1 MLPKLVLPFQSLSNL
16 SHFTFSIKIRFNR
29 VTFIGF
35 TSLFLLSFSALV
47 SISVHGAEV
56 NILKHQENIHTRTL
70 AASCA
75 ACHGTRGNSQS
86 VTPVLAGLDAAYFS
100 TQMLAFK
107 NGSRDST
114 VMHRH
119 AKGLTIDEID
129 HLADYFS
136 KQKRVSTPAPIS
148 QRLKARNE

>member
-1 MLPKLVLPFQSLSNL
+1 MLLNTVFQFQSSSNP
-16 SHFTFSIKIRFNR
+16 SHPTFIVKHHK
-29 VTFIGF
+29 VAFIGF
-35 TSLFLLSFSALV
+35 IFFCLSLSALLSFSAH
-47 SISVHGAEV
+47 SAEV
-56 NILKHQENIHTRTL
+56 NSLKIHTRTL

-75 ACHGTRGNSQS
+75 ACHGTQGNSQS
-86 VTPVLAGLDAAYFS
+86 ITPVLAGLDATYFS

-136 KQKRVSTPAPIS
+136 QQKRVTIPVPKS
-148 QRLKARNE
+148 QVLKARDD